1 MTDNLS
7 GKLNNSEPE
16 QFSDANWTLTDRYP
30 DASLLFTYRHPQAS
44 TFFAEA
50 IIVFDTNLLVSVWEK
65 NDDADATVNLIGNLS
80 SRSKLMVPAQV
91 AREYFNVKSRKVVEL
106 KKIADDLA
114 SHVSIPNVNRLK
126 NVLKGDERLKRLEAA
141 LTSLTKPRDE
151 LKDAAKFV
159 SQALGQANLGIDNL
173 STTLESALAR
183 GLYDPS
189 WTSNERR
196 DMHNE
201 ASRRRSLKIPPSYKD
216 ETYGDFI
223 IWKSILK
230 YCKENKKSCILV
242 THDNK
247 VDWVI
252 QGLVGQVVPQP
263 ELIQEFAR
271 ETGGLDF
278 AICRLSDVL
287 RMNGENEAVVQR
299 AEKLDDIRSKRLAL
313 TEQLSS
319 IQSNI
324 DQYNQAV
331 QSLEGF
337 RSSVEY
343 SHPGRSPAYG
353 ETPDQH
359 QARWNAWY
367 NVERP
372 IKLASIDA
380 DLERAWIT
388 HNSEVTKYIET
399 QNEIYKLDEEE
410 AKLQSE

>member
-1 MTDNLS
+1 MTDKLS
-7 GKLNNSEPE
+7 ENLNNAEPE
-16 QFSDANWTLTDRYP
+16 HFSDANWTLTDRYP

-65 NDDADATVNLIGNLS
+65 NDDADATVNLIENLS

-114 SHVSIPNVNRLK
+114 SQVSIPSVNRLK
-126 NVLKGDERLKRLEAA
+126 NVLKGDERLKRLEDA
-141 LTSLTKPRDE
+141 LGSLAKPRDE
-151 LKDAAKFV
+151 LKDAAKSV

-173 STTLESALAR
+173 STTLESALAQ

-189 WTSNERR
+189 WTSSERR
-196 DMHNE
+196 DIHNE
-201 ASRRRSLKIPPSYKD
+201 AGRRRSLKIPPSYKD

-230 YCKENKKSCILV
+230 YCKENEKSCILV

-252 QGLVGQVVPQP
+252 QGLVGQIVPQP

-271 ETGGLDF
+271 ETGGLNF
-278 AICRLSDVL
+278 SICRLSDVL
-287 RMNGENEAVVQR
+287 RMNGENEDIVLR
-299 AEKLDDIRSKRLAL
+299 AEKLDEIRSKRLAI
-313 TEQLSS
+313 TEQLSF

-324 DQYNQAV
+324 DQYKQTV
-331 QSLEGF
+331 ESIEGF

-343 SHPGRSPAYG
+343 SHPGRSPSYG
-353 ETPDQH
+353 ETFDQH
-359 QARWNAWY
+359 QARWNLWHD
-367 NVERP
+367 VEKP

-380 DLERAWIT
+380 DLGKAWIT
-388 HNSEVTKYIET
+388 YNSEVTKYIET
-399 QNEIYKLDEEE
+399 QNELYKLDEEE
-410 AKLQSE
+410 AKLRTQ